1 MSVPAGDSA
10 ASERRARLIVV
21 EASRPPAD
29 RARRPL
35 SARVGESPCAGEI
48 SHLPFAVQVQRRD
61 HVTIVQP
68 RGEVDLATIETLRS
82 TLDAAIA
89 DTLRAA
95 LSGFETRARLVLDL
109 RGLSFIDSNG
119 LHLLVALDERAQ
131 RDGFELTLL
140 APAAPIDRAI
150 WLSGLDKTLPFV
162 TPDVT
167 AAEHRELKAA
177 SA

>member
-1 MSVPAGDSA
+1 MSVPDGQSA
-10 ASERRARLIVV
+10 ASERPAHLTVV
-21 EASRPPAD
+21 RTSRTPAD
-29 RARRPL
+29 RARRALP
-35 SARVGESPCAGEI
+35 APVGEL
-48 SHLPFAVQVQRRD
+48 SHLEPFTVEVQRRD

-131 RDGFELTLL
+131 RDGFELALL

-150 WLSGLDKTLPFV
+150 QVCGLARVLPFV
-162 TPDVT
+162 APDAV
-167 AAEHRELKAA
+167 EHGPAPSA
-177 SA
+177 SDPQAGS